1 MQTLRVCVRSG
12 FARHLNTDMAIYHL
26 SVKTVSRSAGR
37 SATAAAAYRA
47 GVELVCKSTGVIHD
61 YTRKGGV
68 VATTIVAPLDAPKW
82 ATDRTEL
89 WNRAEEAE
97 KRKNSTVAREFEV
110 ALPEELTP
118 AERKRLAVNFAAALV
133 KRHGFVADVAIHAPG
148 KDGDDRNHHAH
159 ILVTTRRIGADGFGA
174 KTRELDEKKSKEVE
188 GWRKCWAE
196 MTNDA
201 LERAGHGVRVD
212 HRSLEA
218 QGIERLPTFHLGPK
232 ATAIERRGG
241 ESRIAADARQKVQE
255 VLAKAQADA
264 AIERARDAKIQTL
277 QEELDEAH
285 HERENDDGIRA
296 NALSILKCNVDA
308 AKRDL
313 HAAGESWK
321 GTVGSVSASAEHLN
335 AGREHAQANGR
346 NIGRALE
353 GAQRRIAERDHA
365 RTVAAAQPELSQV
378 GRVLRWVAGGC
389 VATVV
394 ALANALSLSREE
406 RQALAYARKE
416 EEGKALHEAMLAER
430 AKTAQDAFLEQY
442 KELPWA
448 TRGQLSVGVLKASEG
463 PFAVLHVGRG
473 NFVLHEFPSEQ
484 AVRDFERGQDNGP
497 SLGR

>member
-1 MQTLRVCVRSG
+1 
-12 FARHLNTDMAIYHL
+12 MAIYHL

-47 GVELVCKSTGVIHD
+47 GVELVCKTTGVIHD

-118 AERKRLAVNFAAALV
+118 AERKRLAVGFAAELV
-133 KRHGFVADVAIHAPG
+133 KRHGFIADVAIHAPG
-148 KDGDDRNHHAH
+148 KEGDNRNHHAH

-174 KTRELDEKKSKEVE
+174 KTRELDEKKSKEVD
-188 GWRKCWAE
+188 GWRERWAA

-201 LERAGHGVRVD
+201 LKRAGHGVRVD

-218 QGIERLPTFHLGPK
+218 QGIERLPTVHLGPK

-264 AIERARDAKIQTL
+264 AIERARDARIQTL
-277 QEELDEAH
+277 QAELDQAH

-296 NALSILKCNVDA
+296 NAFSLIERNVDA

-313 HAAGESWK
+313 HAAGEPWK
-321 GTVGSVSASAEHLN
+321 GAVGAVRASAEHLN
-335 AGREHAQANGR
+335 AGQDLARANGR
-346 NIGRALE
+346 NLGRALA

-365 RTVAAAQPELSQV
+365 RAVAAAEPQLSQV
-378 GRVLRWVAGGC
+378 GRVLRRVAGGC
-389 VATVV
+389 LATV
-394 ALANALSLSREE
+394 LAITKALSLSREE
-406 RQALAYARKE
+406 RQAAAYARKE
-416 EEGKALHEAMLAER
+416 EEGKALHAAMLAER
-430 AKTAQDAFLEQY
+430 AKTAQDAFLEQH
-442 KELPWA
+442 KELPRA
-448 TRGQLSVGVLKASEG
+448 TPGQVSVGTLRASEG
-463 PFAVLHVGRG
+463 QFAVLHVGRG
-473 NFVLHEFPSEQ
+473 KLVLHEFPSEQ
-484 AVRDFERGQDNGP
+484 AVRDFERGQVKGP